1 MSNKPNLTPIYQ
13 AEEETKGYTGFAHED
28 KELLAKRE
36 ERLKKLKKPNF
47 PAALV
52 KNEPDKPIEKRVKEI
67 NSRKKPDVKKHFT
80 WFNKLFG
87 KP

>member
-1 MSNKPNLTPIYQ
+1 MKPNLKPIYPVQ
-13 AEEETKGYTGFAHED
+13 EETKGYTGFAHED

-52 KNEPDKPIEKRVKEI
+52 KNEPEKPIEKRVKEL
-67 NSRKKPDVKKHFT
+67 NSRKKPVKKQNF
-80 WFNKLFG
+80 WSKMFG
-87 KP
+87 I